1 MSLKSRPKAPP
12 KHRFVRKPALRMA
25 TAVKILSREATEWR
39 ASLEE
44 AEALKARYERAKA

>member
-1 MSLKSRPKAPP
+1 MPIKPRPKSPP

-39 ASLEE
+39 ASLDE
-44 AEALKARYERAKA
+44 AEALKSRYERAKA